1 MSKGQQTVSLVLG
14 SGGARGLAHI
24 GIINWLEEHNYKIIS
39 VSGSSMGALV
49 GGIYALGKLDE
60 YEHWVRA
67 ITATDILKLLD
78 ISFDRDGLVRGERI
92 INTLKELIGDSRIE
106 DLPIKFTAVAVDVSR
121 EKEVWLNSG
130 SLFDAIR
137 ASISLPLFFKPAV
150 INGYKLMDGG
160 ILNPVPIAPTV
171 YDDSDITITVN
182 LGGKPEPGIKL
193 PKKSVVR
200 DEEPGFTDKI
210 AEFIKGLDITGKGSE
225 SKRGGMLEI
234 ASQTFETMQGTIAR
248 QRLAAYPADIELN
261 VPRNVCMTLEFDKAD
276 ELIQLGYEI
285 AEKRLSGLSGK
296 Q

>member
-24 GIINWLEEHNYKIIS
+24 GIINWLEEHDYKIIS

-67 ITATDILKLLD
+67 ITATDIFRLLD
-78 ISFDRDGLVRGERI
+78 ITFDRDGLVRGERI
-92 INTLKELIGDSRIE
+92 IDTLKKLIGDSRIE
-106 DLPIKFTAVAVDVSR
+106 DLPIKFTAVAVDVAR

-150 INGYKLMDGG
+150 VNGCKLMDGG

-200 DEEPGFTDKI
+200 DEESGFTDKI